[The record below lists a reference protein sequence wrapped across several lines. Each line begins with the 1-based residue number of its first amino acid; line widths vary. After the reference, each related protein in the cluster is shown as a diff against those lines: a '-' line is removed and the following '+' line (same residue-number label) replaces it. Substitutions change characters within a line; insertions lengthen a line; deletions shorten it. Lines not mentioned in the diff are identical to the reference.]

1 MKKIQFGN
9 YNSYDDFNLIL
20 NSSEIGSPEP
30 KTKTIEVEGGDSV
43 LDLTELFG
51 RISYKNRKLLFNFTV
66 HNVLQ
71 SQFLALFSDIQNKIQ
86 GKKVHITLDEDADFY
101 YIGRISMD
109 GFTKDKNIGLINI
122 ECDCEPYKYKN
133 EVTIISQAVTDSAV
147 INLQNLKKR
156 VVPTIT
162 TDSEMTFAY
171 EIDGTTYSITHS
183 AGTFTVPTLELAEGD
198 NLVTITGT
206 GNVTFSYQ
214 EGGL

>member
-20 NSSEIGSPEP
+20 NSAEIGSPEP
-30 KTKTIEVEGGDSV
+30 KTKTIEVEGGDGV

-51 RISYKNRKLLFNFTV
+51 RISYKNRTLLFNFTV

-71 SQFLALFSDIQNKIQ
+71 SQFLTLFSDIQDKIQ
-86 GKKVHITLDEDADFY
+86 GKRMHITLDEDAEFY
-101 YIGRISMD
+101 YIGRIATN
-109 GFTKDKNIGLINI
+109 GFSKDKNVGLINI
-122 ECDCEPYKYKN
+122 ECDCEPYKYKK
-133 EVTIISQAVTDSAV
+133 EVTTISQDIVESAT

-156 VVPTIT
+156 TVPTIT
-162 TDSEMTFAY
+162 IDSEMTIEY
-171 EIDGTTYSITHS
+171 EIDGTTYSITHN
-183 AGTFTVPTLELAEGD
+183 AGTFTVPTLELREGD

-206 GNVTFSYQ
+206 GNVTFVYQ